1 MHAYVATPQQVINT
15 PPNMYRSH
23 MYDVDPY
30 RHECEHCCMY
40 ISESDDGGRAHY
52 REIEQYAK
60 RKRQN
65 LDKTEAGGTI
75 FYAHVWAC
83 TFSAHYGR

>member
-65 LDKTEAGGTI
+65 LDNGGRR
-75 FYAHVWAC
+75 
-83 TFSAHYGR
+83 HYLLCSCVGVHF